1 MRNLC
6 IFLMLTCLFI
16 EALGQNEQDT
26 IMEITLPE
34 LVFTESL
41 IKHKPKSD
49 VFKITEN
56 HRKGVTNVFDIMNLL
71 PGVKFDQLKS
81 KISVKNDERVLV
93 VVDGQERNYDY
104 IKAIDP
110 KRVKEIEIV
119 HQLPGRY
126 VIAGYKYVIDIKLKN
141 DYVGNGL
148 SINNFTIV
156 SPGNNGD
163 DHIVNEQPN
172 IQYSHTDKKWN
183 FNAGYVYG
191 HIRWNYP
198 ISYSKVYPG
207 LSDLSSL
214 EYTTDNPNDHN
225 KSNAHAANL
234 GLDWKVADNQT
245 LSLRGSFIHDN
256 RRHSTQY
263 DYTGTSTDN
272 VPTNFSE
279 LIGNDVKS
287 NDFKFSFIYNWTIC
301 QKWKLY
307 ADLNYN
313 LFKTDNRNAYW
324 MIEATLNDVYS
335 THKKNYYKGT
345 VDAVFSP
352 NDRLSLD
359 FGYSATWAL
368 YRFAQRDLPAA
379 KSDENRHN
387 VFSYLDYTLNDKL
400 SGRVGLAFESIYISD
415 KVTSNTYN
423 QLLPAASLNFV
434 PSQNVQISADYSTR
448 MDYPKLYQL
457 SPIEYNL
464 DDRMVFQGNPGL
476 KPSLKHEVNLQAV
489 LWQNLIL
496 AGVYQSSKHAIS
508 DYYSHV
514 DGLYQQSFVNS
525 RHSALAFVIM
535 HNWNINKYLTW
546 SNSLQYSHMNISW
559 GTYKNHANNL
569 NFSSNLSYYI
579 NPLKTRLEVEYSR
592 SLRKVPLLQGYEQQ
606 EQDMWAVSLFKTFW
620 HDRINVSLTYLPPI
634 RLGVR
639 EYQQRAIDTDF
650 YKEHQRLNLKT
661 YDNLILLRVGFRLN
675 NNKRFRVKNQSK
687 FDDEKAKD
695 RGLL

>member
-1 MRNLC
+1 
-6 IFLMLTCLFI
+6 
-16 EALGQNEQDT
+16 
-26 IMEITLPE
+26 MEITLPE

-93 VVDGQERNYDY
+93 VVDGQERNFDY
-104 IKAIDP
+104 VRAIDP
-110 KRVKEIEIV
+110 KRVKEIEII
-119 HQLPGRY
+119 HELPGRY

-198 ISYSKVYPG
+198 ISYSKVYPS
-207 LSDLSSL
+207 LSDLSSK

-225 KSNAHAANL
+225 RNNTHVANV
-234 GLDWKVADNQT
+234 GLDWKISGNQT
-245 LSLRGSFIHDN
+245 LSLRSQYLHDN
-256 RRHSTQY
+256 GRHSTLY
-263 DYTGTSTDN
+263 DYTS
-272 VPTNFSE
+272 NFSE
-279 LIGNDVKS
+279 LMDNGIKTNDYKLS
-287 NDFKFSFIYNWTIC
+287 LIYNSVLSK
-301 QKWKLY
+301 QWKLY

-313 LFKTDNRNAYW
+313 LFKTDNHNAYS
-324 MIEATLNDVYS
+324 MNETLLNDVYS

-400 SGRVGLAFESIYISD
+400 SGRVGLAFESIHISD

-434 PSQNVQISADYSTR
+434 PSQHVQVSADYSTR

-457 SPIEYNL
+457 SPIGYNL

-559 GTYKNHANNL
+559 DTYKNHANNL

-579 NPLKTRLEVEYSR
+579 NPLMTRLEVEYSR

-606 EQDMWAVSLFKTFW
+606 EQDMWAVSLFK
-620 HDRINVSLTYLPPI
+620 
-634 RLGVR
+634 
-639 EYQQRAIDTDF
+639 TDF

-687 FDDEKAKD
+687 FDDEKNKD

>member
-1 MRNLC
+1 MDNGIKTNDYKL
-6 IFLMLTCLFI
+6 
-16 EALGQNEQDT
+16 
-26 IMEITLPE
+26 
-34 LVFTESL
+34 SL
-41 IKHKPKSD
+41 IYNS
-49 VFKITEN
+49 V
-56 HRKGVTNVFDIMNLL
+56 L
-71 PGVKFDQLKS
+71 S
-81 KISVKNDERVLV
+81 K
-93 VVDGQERNYDY
+93 Q
-104 IKAIDP
+104 
-110 KRVKEIEIV
+110 
-119 HQLPGRY
+119 
-126 VIAGYKYVIDIKLKN
+126 
-141 DYVGNGL
+141 
-148 SINNFTIV
+148 
-156 SPGNNGD
+156 
-163 DHIVNEQPN
+163 
-172 IQYSHTDKKWN
+172 
-183 FNAGYVYG
+183 
-191 HIRWNYP
+191 
-198 ISYSKVYPG
+198 
-207 LSDLSSL
+207 
-214 EYTTDNPNDHN
+214 
-225 KSNAHAANL
+225 
-234 GLDWKVADNQT
+234 
-245 LSLRGSFIHDN
+245 
-256 RRHSTQY
+256 
-263 DYTGTSTDN
+263 
-272 VPTNFSE
+272 
-279 LIGNDVKS
+279 
-287 NDFKFSFIYNWTIC
+287 
-301 QKWKLY
+301 WKLY

-324 MIEATLNDVYS
+324 MNEATLNDVYS

-352 NDRLSLD
+352 NDRLSVD

-400 SGRVGLAFESIYISD
+400 SGRVGVAFESIHISD

-457 SPIEYNL
+457 SPIAFNL

-546 SNSLQYSHMNISW
+546 SNSLQYSHMNIRW
-559 GTYKNHANNL
+559 DTYKNHANNL

-687 FDDEKAKD
+687 FDDEKNKD

>member
-1 MRNLC
+1 
-6 IFLMLTCLFI
+6 MLVGLYVASF
-16 EALGQNEQDT
+16 GQNGQDS
-26 IMEITLPE
+26 IMEVTLPE

-41 IKHKPKSD
+41 IKHNAKGD

-56 HRKGVTNVFDIMNLL
+56 HRKGMTNVLDIMNLL

-81 KISVKNDERVLV
+81 KVSVKNDERVLV
-93 VVDGQERNYDY
+93 IVDGQERNFDY
-104 IKAIDP
+104 VRAIDP
-110 KRVKEIEIV
+110 KRVKEIEII
-119 HQLPGRY
+119 HELPGRY

-183 FNAGYVYG
+183 LNVGYVYG

-198 ISYSKVYPG
+198 ISNSKVYPG
-207 LSDLSSL
+207 LSDLSSK

-263 DYTGTSTDN
+263 DYMGTSTDN

-287 NDFKFSFIYNWTIC
+287 NDFKFSVIYNWTIC

-313 LFKTDNRNAYW
+313 LFKTDNRNTYS
-324 MIEATLNDVYS
+324 MHETLLNDVYS

-352 NDRLSLD
+352 NDKLSVD

-368 YRFAQRDLPAA
+368 YRFGQRNIPVT

-400 SGRVGLAFESIYISD
+400 SGRVGLAFESIHIGD
-415 KVTSNTYN
+415 KVTSDTYN
-423 QLLPAASLNFV
+423 QLLPTASLNYI
-434 PSQNVQISADYSTR
+434 PSPNLQFSADYSSR

-457 SPIEYNL
+457 SPIGYSL
-464 DDRMVFQGNPGL
+464 DERMTFVGNPWL
-476 KPSLKHEVNLQAV
+476 KPDLQQELNLQAV

-496 AGVYQSSKHAIS
+496 LGNYRFSKHAINE
-508 DYYSHV
+508 YYCFENGV
-514 DGLYQQSFVNS
+514 YRQSFVNAK
-525 RHSALAFVIM
+525 HSSITFLMM
-535 HNWNINKYLTW
+535 HNWSINKHLTW
-546 SNSLQYSHMNISW
+546 SNSIQFSHDNISW
-559 GTYKNHANNL
+559 NTDKNHANNL
-569 NFSSNLSYYI
+569 MFSSDLSYYI
-579 NPLKTRLEVEYSR
+579 NPLKTRIEMGYSR
-592 SLRKVPLLQGYEQQ
+592 SMRKVPMLQGYEQR
-606 EQDMWAVSLFKTFW
+606 EQDLWYLSLHKTLW
-620 HDRINVSLTYLPPI
+620 HDRINVSLTYISPI

-639 EYQQRAIDTDF
+639 ENQQRVVDTDF

-661 YDNLILLRVGFRLN
+661 YDNLILLRVGFRLH
-675 NNKRFRVKNQSK
+675 NNKQIKVKNQSK
-687 FDDEKAKD
+687 FDDEKIKD

>member
-1 MRNLC
+1 
-6 IFLMLTCLFI
+6 MLGSLFFG
-16 EALGQNEQDT
+16 ANGQNHQDS

-41 IKHKPKSD
+41 IKHHAKGD

-93 VVDGQERNYDY
+93 IVDGQERNFDY
-104 IKAIDP
+104 VRAIDP
-110 KRVKEIEIV
+110 KRVKEIEII
-119 HQLPGRY
+119 HELPGRY

-148 SINNFTIV
+148 AINNFTIF

-163 DHIVNEQPN
+163 DNIVNEQPN

-183 FNAGYVYG
+183 FNVGYVYG

-207 LSDLSSL
+207 LSDLSSK

-225 KSNAHAANL
+225 RNNTHVASI
-234 GLDWKVADNQT
+234 GFDWKVSGNQT
-245 LSLRGSFIHDN
+245 LSLRSQYLHDN
-256 RRHSTQY
+256 GRHTTQY
-263 DYTGTSTDN
+263 DYAGE
-272 VPTNFSE
+272 FSE
-279 LIGNDVKS
+279 LMDNGIKTDDYKLS
-287 NDFKFSFIYNWTIC
+287 LIYNGVLSKKWT
-301 QKWKLY
+301 LY
-307 ADLNYN
+307 GDLSYN
-313 LFKTDNRNAYW
+313 FFKTDNRNAYS
-324 MIEATLNDVYS
+324 IDEALFTDVYS

-352 NDRLSLD
+352 NDRLSVD
-359 FGYSATWAL
+359 FGYSATWTL
-368 YRFAQRDLPAA
+368 YRFGQRNIPVT

-400 SGRVGLAFESIYISD
+400 SGRVGLAFESIHISD
-415 KVTSNTYN
+415 KITSNTYN

-434 PSQNVQISADYSTR
+434 PSRNVQVSADYSTR
-448 MDYPKLYQL
+448 MEYPKLYQL
-457 SPIEYNL
+457 SPIGYNL
-464 DDRMVFQGNPGL
+464 DERMVFQGNPGL
-476 KPSLKHEVNLQAV
+476 KPCLKHEVNLQAV
-489 LWQNLIL
+489 LWQSLIL
-496 AGVYQSSKHAIS
+496 AGNYQFFNHAIS

-514 DGLYQQSFVNS
+514 DGLYQQSFVNTK
-525 RHSALAFVIM
+525 RSALTFLIM
-535 HNWNINKYLTW
+535 HDWSINKYMTW

-559 GTYKNHANNL
+559 DTYKNHANNL
-569 NFSSNLSYYI
+569 SFSSNLSYYI
-579 NPLKTRLEVEYSR
+579 NLIKTRLEVEYSR

-620 HDRINVSLTYLPPI
+620 YDRINVSLTYLPPI

-639 EYQQRAIDTDF
+639 EYQQRVIDTDF
-650 YKEHQRLNLKT
+650 YQEHQRLNLKT

-687 FDDEKAKD
+687 FDDEKKKD

>member
-1 MRNLC
+1 MKRRFLFLVIGSLC
-6 IFLMLTCLFI
+6 MHVF
-16 EALGQNEQDT
+16 GQNKQDS
-26 IMEITLPE
+26 IMEVTLPE

-41 IKHKPKSD
+41 IKHHAKSD

-56 HRKGVTNVFDIMNLL
+56 HRKGVTNVFDLMNLL

-93 VVDGQERNYDY
+93 IVDGHERDVDY
-104 IKAIDP
+104 VRAIDP
-110 KRVKEIEIV
+110 KRVKEIEII
-119 HQLPGRY
+119 HELPGRY
-126 VIAGYKYVIDIKLKN
+126 VIAGYKYVIDIKLKS

-172 IQYSHTDKKWN
+172 IQYSHTDKNWN

-198 ISYSKVYPG
+198 ISYSKTYPG
-207 LSDLSSL
+207 LSDLSST

-225 KSNAHAANL
+225 KNNTHVTSI
-234 GLDWKVADNQT
+234 GFDWKISGNQT
-245 LSLRGSFIHDN
+245 LSLRSQYLHDKG
-256 RRHSTQY
+256 RHSTLY
-263 DYTGTSTDN
+263 DYTGISTDN
-272 VPTNFSE
+272 FTEETDNRIKTNDYKLS
-279 LIGNDVKS
+279 L
-287 NDFKFSFIYNWTIC
+287 IYNC
-301 QKWKLY
+301 VLSKKWKLY

-313 LFKTDNRNAYW
+313 LFKTDNRNAYS
-324 MIEATLNDVYS
+324 MNEAFLNDVYS

-352 NDRLSLD
+352 NDRLSVD
-359 FGYSATWAL
+359 FGYSVTWAL
-368 YRFAQRDLPAA
+368 YRFGQRNSLVT

-387 VFSYLDYTLNDKL
+387 VFSYLDYMLNDKL
-400 SGRVGLAFESIYISD
+400 SGRLGLGFESIHIGD
-415 KVTSNTYN
+415 KVSSNSCY

-434 PSQNVQISADYSTR
+434 PSQNVQVSADYSTR
-448 MDYPKLYQL
+448 MEYPKLYQL
-457 SPIEYNL
+457 SPIGYNL
-464 DDRMVFQGNPGL
+464 DERMVFQGNPGL
-476 KPSLKHEVNLQAV
+476 KPSLKHELNVQAV

-525 RHSALAFVIM
+525 RHSALAFAIM
-535 HNWNINKYLTW
+535 HDWNINKFLTW
-546 SNSLQYSHMNISW
+546 SNSLQYSHLNINW
-559 GTYKNHANNL
+559 DAHKNHANNL
-569 NFSSNLSYYI
+569 SFSSNLSYYI
-579 NPLKTRLEVEYSR
+579 NPLKTRLEVDYSR
-592 SLRKVPLLQGYEQQ
+592 SLRKVPLLQGFEQQ
-606 EQDMWAVSLFKTFW
+606 EQDMWALSLFKTIW

-650 YKEHQRLNLKT
+650 YKELQRLNLKT

-675 NNKRFRVKNQSK
+675 NDKRFRVKNQSK
-687 FDDEKAKD
+687 FDDEKNKD